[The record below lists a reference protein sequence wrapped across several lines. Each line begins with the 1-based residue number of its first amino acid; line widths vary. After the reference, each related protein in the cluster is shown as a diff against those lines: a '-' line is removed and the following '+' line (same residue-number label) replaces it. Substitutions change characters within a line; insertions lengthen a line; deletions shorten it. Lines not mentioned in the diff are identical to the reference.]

1 MHFRDFLP
9 RGTGIQTRRPLI
21 LQLYRNEENNK
32 EWAEFL
38 HAPGKRFDNFEE
50 VRREIEEETDRVAGT
65 AKSISNKPIN
75 MKLYSPNGMYTCTLC
90 TSKLKK
96 KILTCSFES
105 YFD

>member
-1 MHFRDFLP
+1 MP

-21 LQLYRNEENNK
+21 LQLYRNEENNQ

-38 HAPGKRFDNFEE
+38 HAKGKKFENFEE

-75 MKLYSPNGMYTCTLC
+75 MKLYSPNGTLFETFYC
-90 TSKLKK
+90 LCFELIIFSD
-96 KILTCSFES
+96 SFES